1 MDDAMNLYEMINS
14 QKKITYSN
22 FEWLDLTKPSQ
33 EVLNEVAE
41 SHQLD
46 PILLTDSLQA
56 GHLPKIENSKDY
68 TFVILRAYSA
78 DDSGAIT
85 TIEKLTNKI
94 AFFIKKNQLITVH
107 RADFPFLEKLSSTYE
122 TPMELMLGIINEMIN
137 SFILPVEVQS
147 DKMDELENLIF
158 LENSN
163 SISLEDLYYQK
174 SHARISKK
182 LLIISQNII
191 AQLDMEE
198 NQKTKQQDIK
208 DTLVNLILLYD
219 EVNEDTNNLLNTY
232 LSVTARKSNDTMKL
246 LTVFSA
252 FFLPLTFI
260 SSIYG
265 MNFDYMPELHWKS
278 GYFLTLCLMGVVCL
292 LIYLWFKRK
301 KII

>member
-1 MDDAMNLYEMINS
+1 MNTS
-14 QKKITYSN
+14 QRKITYSN

-56 GHLPKIENSKDY
+56 GHLPKIENLKDY

-78 DDSGAIT
+78 DDSDALT
-85 TIEKLTNKI
+85 TVEKLTNKI
-94 AFFIKKNQLITVH
+94 AFFIKTKQLITVH
-107 RADFPFLEKLSSTYE
+107 KADFPFLEKLNSTYE
-122 TPMELMLGIINEMIN
+122 TPMELVLAIINEMVN
-137 SFILPVEVQS
+137 SFILPAEVQS

-158 LENSN
+158 LENSK

-174 SHARISKK
+174 AHARINKK

-191 AQLDMEE
+191 AQLNVEE

-208 DTLVNLILLYD
+208 DTLINSILLYD
-219 EVNEDTNNLLNTY
+219 EVNEDANNLLNTY
-232 LSVTARKSNDTMKL
+232 ISLTAQKSNETMKL

-260 SSIYG
+260 AGIYG
-265 MNFDYMPELHWKS
+265 MNFENMPELQWES
-278 GYFLTLCLMGVVCL
+278 GYFFTLCVMGLIGL
-292 LIYLWFKRK
+292 LIFFWFKRK